1 MIGVLRGERRR
12 GNARLTD
19 ALFQLRANNFLILE
33 FCPLWVRGVMA
44 DLEGNHPLAAE
55 QYRELLSLWHGTEDR
70 MFAVPGVVSAAG
82 FYADQRDGKNLA
94 ACCEILSVI
103 GQENRNEET
112 SAASQAV
119 LAETAWCH
127 GDLTSAVTLMREAVE
142 GHDRVGTRLEMAF
155 LRRRLALMLAAQGQP
170 REAEEKR
177 REAAELVHRLLNPL
191 GFVALSPRTVEMH
204 VALALERLNCTTLL
218 WSGGATVG

>member
-1 MIGVLRGERRR
+1 
-12 GNARLTD
+12 
-19 ALFQLRANNFLILE
+19 
-33 FCPLWVRGVMA
+33 
-44 DLEGNHPLAAE
+44 
-55 QYRELLSLWHGTEDR
+55 
-70 MFAVPGVVSAAG
+70 
-82 FYADQRDGKNLA
+82 
-94 ACCEILSVI
+94 
-103 GQENRNEET
+103 
-112 SAASQAV
+112 
-119 LAETAWCH
+119 
-127 GDLTSAVTLMREAVE
+127 
-142 GHDRVGTRLEMAF
+142 MAF